1 MGNPYKIKRYDFR
14 SDTLNLTPGYRVISQ
29 HFWPV
34 YEHPN
39 NPKKDWWYDF
49 DTSRGRVLYES
60 PTKTD
65 TVYFN
70 TPDKYI
76 DSDHGIIPIGTT
88 KNQDKA
94 KKGWYQ
100 WLNFSKPANKG
111 AEKIKRNELKKEKGM
126 ITKHQQGGQV
136 PQQNNLEQQI
146 IQLVQ
151 AAAQGDQKATQQIE
165 QIMQAAQQ
173 GNQQAMQI
181 AQMIQQVIQ
190 AMQQQGGQ
198 QKVMARYGTKLKY
211 LQRLRGICPEGEELV
226 FFEKGGKMCKACQK
240 KAMMQKGGTTSKNAV
255 ENFKQRS
262 KAKMPTTYDGEKH
275 EKLAEINAKGKATPA
290 QKDSLETYQ
299 NLYKKKAKDTKIKKY
314 NDQIEQNACGSK
326 LKKELIKHQDGG
338 KVKLYNGKWCS
349 RTVL

>member
-1 MGNPYKIKRYDFR
+1 M
-14 SDTLNLTPGYRVISQ
+14 
-29 HFWPV
+29 
-34 YEHPN
+34 
-39 NPKKDWWYDF
+39 
-49 DTSRGRVLYES
+49 
-60 PTKTD
+60 
-65 TVYFN
+65 
-70 TPDKYI
+70 
-76 DSDHGIIPIGTT
+76 
-88 KNQDKA
+88 A
-94 KKGWYQ
+94 
-100 WLNFSKPANKG
+100 
-111 AEKIKRNELKKEKGM
+111 
-126 ITKHQQGGQV
+126 
-136 PQQNNLEQQI
+136 QQNDIQQQV

-240 KAMMQKGGTTSKNAV
+240 KAMMLKGGITSKDAV
-255 ENFKQRS
+255 EKFKQRS
-262 KAKMPTTYDGEKH
+262 KAKMPTTYNGKKH
-275 EKLAEINAKGKATPA
+275 EKLAEINAEGKATPA

-299 NLYKKKAKDTKIKKY
+299 NLYKKTAKDTKVKKF

-326 LKKELIKHQDGG
+326 LKKK
-338 KVKLYNGKWCS
+338 N
-349 RTVL
+349 